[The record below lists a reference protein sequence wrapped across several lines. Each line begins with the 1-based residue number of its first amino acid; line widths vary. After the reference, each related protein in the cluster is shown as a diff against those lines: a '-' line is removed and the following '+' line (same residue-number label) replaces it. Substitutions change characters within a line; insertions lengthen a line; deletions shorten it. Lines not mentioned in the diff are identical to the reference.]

1 MNEDIFTG
9 NWKQLKGLIKQ
20 QWGKLTD
27 DDISRIDGNLERLL
41 GAIQERYGIEREE
54 AQTQVEEYLEKA
66 KREIAKV

>member
-1 MNEDIFTG
+1 MNEDILTG

-27 DDISRIDGNLERLL
+27 DDLSRIDGNWERLL
-41 GAIQERYGIEREE
+41 GAIQERYGIERQE
-54 AQTQVEEYLEKA
+54 AQTQIEEYLEKA